1 MKVKSVGR
9 LSKPFE
15 GTDAIAEWH
24 KARTKSSMAEAFKG
38 ADYAIAIEAPQSE
51 WRDFWEFVGGMAIM
65 SPFIFVAF
73 YLAFIILKA
82 LGIVVVL

>member
-24 KARTKSSMAEAFKG
+24 KNRTKSSMAEAFKG
-38 ADYAIAIEAPQSE
+38 ADYAIAIEAPPSE
-51 WRDFWEFVGGMAIM
+51 WRDCVEFVGGMVLL
-65 SPFIFVAF
+65 SPFIFVAV

>member
-9 LSKPFE
+9 LSKPYE
-15 GTDAIAEWH
+15 GGDVLMDWH
-24 KARTKSSMAEAFKG
+24 REKMKSSVAEAFRG
-38 ADYAIAIEAPQSE
+38 ADYAIAIESPPSE
-51 WRDFWEFVGGMAIM
+51 WRDFWEFVCGIAIM

-73 YLAFIILKA
+73 YVAFIILKA